1 MREITESEYRQ
12 GAVSKIIDNISDMM
26 DKGETARTATNIARQ
41 MHEMTTGGDDFD
53 ELLYGNG
60 KK

>member
-12 GAVSKIIDNISDMM
+12 EATSKILDNISGMI

-53 ELLYGNG
+53 ELLYGKGN
-60 KK
+60 K